1 MNLVL
6 DIVIDTIKRYK
17 NLLNMYIPT
26 TNKWEIKFK
35 ICTALKF
42 YITLSLNRY
51 INLREIIRHLNKWI
65 IIFNLKI
72 RKMF

>member
-1 MNLVL
+1 
-6 DIVIDTIKRYK
+6 
-17 NLLNMYIPT
+17 MYIPT
-26 TNKWEIKFK
+26 TNKLEIKFK